1 MHPQSEKGC
10 RRLSRFSQIHAQ
22 SEEEGAADY
31 AELRRCIA
39 KGRKGWHRLRRF
51 SQIHPQSKKRVPQIT
66 QIHPVLL
73 QAKEP
78 ARTCGYFLSVEI
90 LMLLSRRPGM
100 SVGAICATG
109 LYRSDPSFVLEEIKG

>member
-1 MHPQSEKGC
+1 MHRKGKERMPQITQIPADSSAKRKKGC
-10 RRLSRFSQIHAQ
+10 RRFS
-22 SEEEGAADY
+22 
-31 AELRRCIA
+31 
-39 KGRKGWHRLRRF
+39 
-51 SQIHPQSKKRVPQIT
+51 

-73 QAKEP
+73 QAKKP
-78 ARTCGYFLSVEI
+78 ARICAYFLSVEI